1 MSALPG
7 PLRRLVEQL
16 SKLPGIG
23 QKSATRLAFHLLRSD
38 AEYAQALAD
47 AIVALQR
54 DIRLCSL
61 CLGFTEHDPCG
72 LCDDPRRSSE
82 VICVVE
88 EPSDILALE
97 RAGDF
102 GGRYHVLHGTLAPL
116 DGIGPEQLKVGELLA
131 RLRSGGVREVI
142 LATNPT
148 VEGEATALYLAKL
161 LKPIGVRV
169 TRIAHGLPM
178 GGDVEYADGV
188 TLSRALEGRRE
199 M

>member
-1 MSALPG
+1 MSLPA
-7 PLRRLVEQL
+7 PLKRLVREL
-16 SKLPGIG
+16 TRLPGIG
-23 QKSATRLAFHLLRSD
+23 EKTASRLAFFLLRAD
-38 AEYAQALAD
+38 TEYAQALAD
-47 AIVALQR
+47 AIAALRR
-54 DIRLCSL
+54 DIHLCSR
-61 CLGFTEHDPCG
+61 CLGFTESDPCG
-72 LCDDPRRSSE
+72 ICSDARRTDE
-82 VICVVE
+82 VVCVVE
-88 EPSDILALE
+88 DPSDVMAIE

-102 GGRYHVLHGTLAPL
+102 HGRYHVLHGTLAPL
-116 DGIGPEQLKVGELLA
+116 EGVGPEQLKVAELLE
-131 RLRSGGVREVI
+131 RLRGGVVKELI

-161 LKPIGVRV
+161 TKPSGVKV